1 MPHISGHVLTPEEIG
16 RAAQRAA
23 RRAADLQ
30 RIADAVNA
38 LRRFRQAEE
47 LFPGRYADILA
58 AFGALEGAKAA
69 QGAVADIGLIAEFT
83 TEDAERLVND
93 ITDQRL
99 GGVTVSVDQKQRVR
113 AFVASNL
120 FTGPSAR
127 DPSFLNFE
135 GLSVLNAG
143 HAEIINERQEFIV
156 RFPTLPL
163 RAQQLRVVVNQ
174 ARDAGIIAP
183 DKQPTEPILEAFR
196 QGLHL
201 VGRNAVDTTSS
212 RFDLAVQGII
222 QRELPAIAQ
231 NQSQLFPIPPSLAQ
245 QQQAAEFTTKE
256 DQARITRF
264 KDPEDVAEQILADE
278 LAKSDEHGTL
288 ADLEPGVLQKFK
300 SQIGQKVRAYIDN
313 LPPGQDPL
321 VLTHEIE
328 QFILSQLP
336 VIFDMQ
342 ANAVRAQEEKSQL
355 KVAETK
361 AQAFR
366 DTTFTF
372 SNSSTLVKD
381 ALQGFDISNEDLNR
395 IARKVQR
402 EVQER
407 LDQGLPPPTSVDVR
421 ASHFDELR
429 QAVTKE
435 YQRVAT
441 EEATGAATKRAS
453 DIAGI
458 TRSDVEDILTRAG
471 IFTSETSPE
480 ERTAVLNSV
489 DIPSLQL
496 AMERNATTGSLQ
508 GDLAVAL
515 GLMSPPQ
522 PTAQP
527 GFTGP
532 LKRFVDSLGNVVEEG
547 QPAATAPS
555 DFGTVPFLS
564 REEFQ
569 TQKASAGLTTLFAGQ
584 NLENTIRSHLA
595 QAGLLD
601 PIENPQFAA
610 NLETN
615 VIPRLVD
622 AVNLKAAQIPGF
634 FEKPA
639 DVFSFIDE
647 TMGAPQEAGI
657 LPFQLTPGGYERQ
670 TGRTPPGIPSVA
682 NILQQFKGE
691 WNVGG
696 EGGVEEGQPPL
707 ARRGFSG
714 PGVLEGISSTDIY
727 QAIRGSPFQP
737 PAMGARMKVV
747 YPEAPLPPADIPPFL
762 SEAAGESL
770 PFLDFLTSLEPQ
782 LQQEFGA
789 VRQPTP
795 DFGRLRS
802 YFEGF
807 QSQLGEI
814 DTEREQLERDRAL
827 LQRSIRAAEGGV
839 EEGQSPLARRGFGEG
854 DPTGRLPL
862 IEQSIAA
869 LLARRPTLRRLTNTP
884 EGLRHLA
891 RVATP
896 APPTFGDFFGE
907 RLPGLR
913 EQFSQT
919 PAGLS
924 ERLQQQRVDE
934 SEVLRQERESEEA
947 ERTRRGQLRTG
958 RTVLTR

>member
-1 MPHISGHVLTPEEIG
+1 MPGHTDI
-16 RAAQRAA
+16 
-23 RRAADLQ
+23 D
-30 RIADAVNA
+30 RIVSAVNA

-58 AFGALEGAKAA
+58 AFDALEGAEAA

-83 TEDAERLVND
+83 VDMANELIADIANSAQVQVWPHKAAALVAEAEAEAGLARYPFTALPTVNELLGFIEQNLFRIAPTEPSFTQPISTTEFPLQWQRDLGRLVSR
-93 ITDQRL
+93 I
-99 GGVTVSVDQKQRVR
+99 
-113 AFVASNL
+113 
-120 FTGPSAR
+120 
-127 DPSFLNFE
+127 
-135 GLSVLNAG
+135 
-143 HAEIINERQEFIV
+143 ERQVV
-156 RFPTLPL
+156 RFPNDPTRREQLDVLIQEL
-163 RAQQLRVVVNQ
+163 RQQDLIPEGDINQDTREGLVNGLLDFMDVAVRERGSLFQ
-174 ARDAGIIAP
+174 A
-183 DKQPTEPILEAFR
+183 
-196 QGLHL
+196 
-201 VGRNAVDTTSS
+201 TTNI
-212 RFDLAVQGII
+212 VE
-222 QRELPAIAQ
+222 RELPQIAAGT
-231 NQSQLFPIPPSLAQ
+231 SEIIRIPPSPAQ
-245 QQQAAEFTTKE
+245 QQLQAEKTAEFTTKE

-264 KDPEDVAEQILADE
+264 KDPEKVAEQILADE
-278 LAKSDEHGTL
+278 LAKSDEYGTL

-321 VLTHEIE
+321 ALTHEIE

-336 VIFDMQ
+336 VISDMQ

-355 KVAETK
+355 KAAETK

-372 SNSSTLVKD
+372 SNSITLVND

-407 LDQGLPPPTSVDVR
+407 LDQGLAPPTSVDVQAR
-421 ASHFDELR
+421 HLDELQ

-441 EEATGAATKRAS
+441 S

-458 TRSDVEDILTRAG
+458 TSSDVEDILTQAG

-489 DIPSLQL
+489 DIPRLKL
-496 AMERNATTGSLQ
+496 AMEQNATTGSLQ

-527 GFTGP
+527 GFPGP

-547 QPAATAPS
+547 QPAATA
-555 DFGTVPFLS
+555 GTVPFLS
-564 REEFQ
+564 REGFQ
-569 TQKASAGLTTLFAGQ
+569 AQEASAGLTTLFEGQ

-615 VIPRLVD
+615 VIPRLVN
-622 AVNLKAAQIPGF
+622 AVNLKAAQVPGF
-634 FEKPA
+634 FKKPA

-737 PAMGARMKVV
+737 PATGARMKVV

-802 YFEGF
+802 DFEGF

-827 LQRSIRAAEGGV
+827 LQRSLRAAEGGV

-919 PAGLS
+919 PAALK